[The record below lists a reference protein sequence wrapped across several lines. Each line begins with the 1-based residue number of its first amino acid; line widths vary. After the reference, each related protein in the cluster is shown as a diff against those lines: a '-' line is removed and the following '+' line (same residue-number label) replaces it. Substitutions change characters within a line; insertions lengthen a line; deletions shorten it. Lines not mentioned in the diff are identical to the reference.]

1 MADSLP
7 PTDCVNSGGTWNPV
21 TGRCDFVH
29 CPPGSDKE
37 NQQVPVGE
45 TVETWCNVSVGTTPT
60 LCAVGTYKEG
70 QQVPAGETAD
80 VWCADPYAQAKI
92 DCKNTVGGATWDD
105 TNKVC
110 TPAATADRFAAEKE
124 ACALLTGQ
132 EWNEYYMACVP
143 VNEVNADG
151 SAIDPNLDL
160 TALDNAANAKLSAL
174 GSTPVGTTLDPYSLG
189 PDIGVVGPTP
199 GGPAIPSTVPNINDV
214 NFGALGVG
222 GGFGYAA
229 NTAAGA
235 SGGGAEGAFGGENMY
250 GGGFAHGGEVEDR
263 LGQRQNASD
272 SRLMRHA
279 GLGQFADEIG
289 DEMLSTI
296 ARIMDR
302 KD

>member
-1 MADSLP
+1 M
-7 PTDCVNSGGTWNPV
+7 
-21 TGRCDFVH
+21 
-29 CPPGSDKE
+29 KE
-37 NQQVPVGE
+37 
-45 TVETWCNVSVGTTPT
+45 
-60 LCAVGTYKEG
+60 
-70 QQVPAGETAD
+70 
-80 VWCADPYAQAKI
+80 
-92 DCKNTVGGATWDD
+92 
-105 TNKVC
+105 
-110 TPAATADRFAAEKE
+110 DRFAAEKE

-143 VNEVNADG
+143 VGTTSGKN
-151 SAIDPNLDL
+151 SLDPTLDL

-174 GSTPVGTTLDPYSLG
+174 GSTPVGTTLDPYTLG
-189 PDIGVVGPTP
+189 PDIGVIGAKTP

-214 NFGALGVG
+214 YFGAGGMG

-235 SGGGAEGAFGGENMY
+235 SPGGPFPGTGSFGGEGGM

-279 GLGQFADEIG
+279 GLGQFADKIG

-296 ARIMDR
+296 ERIMDR
-302 KD
+302 RD